1 MSQTDFG
8 DLGPT
13 ASLVDRL
20 ARAVHCLQYAEG
32 LNPAQW
38 VALRYLGCANPQS
51 RTPTGLAEF
60 LATTKGTASQTL
72 KALEQKGFVQ
82 RAQHRTDRRKSMLEL
97 TESGRAT
104 LMRDPLRK
112 VQAAAAGCE
121 AEIDFAI
128 GTLANLVRQI
138 QAGCGMR
145 EFGVCLQCGH
155 RRTGTGCGSAVEE
168 PAATTCGLTGEAI
181 EPADTKKICVNYRR
195 PDRP

>member
-8 DLGPT
+8 ALGQT

-38 VALRYLGCANPQS
+38 VTLRFLGCANRYS

-72 KALEQKGFVQ
+72 KSLEHKGYIQ
-82 RAQHRTDRRKSMLEL
+82 RAQHETDRRKCLLEL
-97 TESGRAT
+97 TNSGRAV
-104 LMRDPLRK
+104 LARDPLRR
-112 VQAAAAGCE
+112 VQAAAVGCE
-121 AEIDFAI
+121 AEIDSAVAVL
-128 GTLANLVRQI
+128 GRLVRQI
-138 QAGCGMR
+138 QEGCGMR

-155 RRTGTGCGSAVEE
+155 RKTGSGCGKTPENV
-168 PAATTCGLTGEAI
+168 CGLTGEAI
-181 EPADTKKICVNYRR
+181 GQLEAKKICVNFR
-195 PDRP
+195 PV

>member
-1 MSQTDFG
+1 MSRTDFG

-38 VALRYLGCANPQS
+38 VAMRYLGCANPQS

-72 KALEQKGFVQ
+72 KALEQKGFVR
-82 RAQHRTDRRKSMLEL
+82 RAQHLTDRRKCLLEL

-104 LMRDPLRK
+104 LARDPLRK

-121 AEIDFAI
+121 AELDSAI
-128 GTLANLVRQI
+128 GILANLVREI

-155 RRTGTGCGSAVEE
+155 RRTGSGCGKAPEKGAGNV
-168 PAATTCGLTGEAI
+168 CGLTGEAI
-181 EPADTKKICVNYRR
+181 DPADVKKICVNFRKA
-195 PDRP
+195 

>member
-1 MSQTDFG
+1 MSGTDFG

-72 KALEQKGFVQ
+72 KSLEHKGFVR
-82 RAQHRTDRRKSMLEL
+82 RAQHRTDRRKSVLEL

-104 LMRDPLRK
+104 LSRDPLRR
-112 VQAAAAGCE
+112 VQTAAAGCE
-121 AEIDFAI
+121 AELDSAI
-128 GTLANLVRQI
+128 GILANLVRQI
-138 QAGCGMR
+138 QADCGMR

-155 RRTGTGCGSAVEE
+155 RKTGTSCSKAPE
-168 PAATTCGLTGEAI
+168 ASICGLTDEGIA
-181 EPADTKKICVNYRR
+181 PADVKKICVNFRR
-195 PDRP
+195 A

>member
-1 MSQTDFG
+1 MSRTDFG

-72 KALEQKGFVQ
+72 KSLEQKGFVR
-82 RAQHRTDRRKSMLEL
+82 RAQHKTDRRKSVLEL

-104 LMRDPLRK
+104 LARDPLRK

-121 AEIDFAI
+121 SQLDSAI
-128 GTLANLVRQI
+128 GILANLVREI

-155 RRTGTGCGSAVEE
+155 RRTGSSCGK
-168 PAATTCGLTGEAI
+168 AAEKGAENVCGLTGDPI
-181 EPADTKKICVNYRR
+181 DPADVKKICVNFREA
-195 PDRP
+195 